1 MSEIKSVA
9 IAGASGTLGPHV
21 LKALIDAK
29 FQVKILTRSKKPRQF
44 DTSVDVVEVDFT
56 SVESLTAALK
66 GIDAVV
72 STVAGAAIKTQT
84 VLIDAAAVAGV
95 KRFIPSEYGSV
106 TTNPKLEAIPFYDNA
121 FKVKHHL
128 QEKADAGQL
137 TWTVLACGAFL
148 EFLFAPGAAGL
159 LDFTDRK
166 ATLFDA
172 GDNRLS
178 STSLATVGKAIAEIL
193 KNSEA
198 TKNRVVKVSEVILT
212 QNQLL
217 RIAEKLRPEDKWEIS
232 KVAASVVLKEGLDGL
247 NAGDFSLPVIF
258 KIIKGTALAGE
269 IYGSAYD
276 ETDNELLG
284 VKELTEEDLEN
295 IVAEKLA

>member
-29 FQVKILTRSKKPRQF
+29 FQVKILTRSKKPGEF
-44 DTSVDVVEVDFT
+44 DAGVDVVEVDFT

-72 STVAGAAIKTQT
+72 STVAGMAIKTQT
-84 VLIDAAAVAGV
+84 VLIDAATVAGV

-106 TTNPKLEAIPFYDNA
+106 TTNPKVEAFPLYENVFQI
-121 FKVKHHL
+121 KHHL
-128 QEKADAGQL
+128 QEKANSGQL

-148 EFLFAPGAAGL
+148 EFLFAAGAAGL
-159 LDFTDRK
+159 LDFADRK
-166 ATLFDA
+166 ATLFDE

-178 STSLATVGKAIAEIL
+178 STSLATAGKAIAGIL

-217 RIAEKLRPEDKWEIS
+217 KIAEGLRPEDKWEIS
-232 KVAASVVLKEGLDGL
+232 KVAASAVLKEGLVEFS
-247 NAGDFSLPVIF
+247 AGDFSFPVIS
-258 KIIKGTALAGE
+258 KIIKGTGFAGE
-269 IYGSAYD
+269 TYGSAYD
-276 ETDNELLG
+276 ETDNELLE
-284 VKELTEEDLEN
+284 VKELTEEDLKK